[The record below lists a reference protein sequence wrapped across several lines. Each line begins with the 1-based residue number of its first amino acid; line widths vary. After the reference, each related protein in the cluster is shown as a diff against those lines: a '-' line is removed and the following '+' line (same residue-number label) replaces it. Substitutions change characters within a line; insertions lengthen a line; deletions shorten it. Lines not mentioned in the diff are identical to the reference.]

1 MKKTMFLMLAV
12 VLIVISY
19 MPLFLGGYVYN
30 EEQAMRRF
38 HPAYTGDKLYERT
51 GDHHKLIVWHDG
63 NVKMVTVMENKWGLL
78 HRASNSVVLERG
90 SEDEPFTRIWSAS
103 HRGEGMYDTLLAVET
118 PENESRRIIVTNE
131 PWDDEPI
138 DDLDQI
144 KALSGIYIEMD
155 VEQGYALHY
164 EQLPADQIGGFIF
177 RSIDS
182 EGNILSVQP

>member
-1 MKKTMFLMLAV
+1 MFLILAA
-12 VLIVISY
+12 VLVTISY

-38 HPAYTGDKLYERT
+38 HPAYTGDKLYEKIE
-51 GDHHKLIVWHDG
+51 DHHKLIVWHDG

-78 HRASNSVVLERG
+78 HRIANSVALEPG
-90 SEDEPFTRIWSAS
+90 AEEEPFVRIWSAS
-103 HRGEGMYDTLLAVET
+103 HHGDGIYDTLVAAET
-118 PENESRRIIVTNE
+118 SEPESKKILVTNE

-155 VEQGYALHY
+155 VEQGYAVHY
-164 EQLPADQIGGFIF
+164 EQLPADQTGGFIF

-182 EGNILSVQP
+182 EGNILSVHP